1 MFANLTY
8 LLVPLSTYCSW
19 FPFMI
24 FFHSILFKFVTF
36 FISCSLI
43 STITDLF
50 TLFKTLVTSYPA
62 CRTNSTAINKL
73 VPSLY
78 LSTLLQQC
86 CCVGPTFYVMG
97 LRFLMQIYCRLA
109 QINCTYLFQL
119 SHQCQFCRHLSF
131 SSFKYVVLNKGKVIS
146 TVYCLCLFSVLSTCI
161 SNVFM

>member
-1 MFANLTY
+1 
-8 LLVPLSTYCSW
+8 
-19 FPFMI
+19 MI

-50 TLFKTLVTSYPA
+50 TFFKTLVTSYPA

-109 QINCTYLFQL
+109 LTVLIYFSYHISVSFVDIYLL
-119 SHQCQFCRHLSF
+119 
-131 SSFKYVVLNKGKVIS
+131 VVLNMLCWIKEKLS
-146 TVYCLCLFSVLSTCI
+146 QLFTVCVYFQCFLHVYLMFLCESLRSDTYGYQMLLVS
-161 SNVFM
+161 